1 MRLVLLVGMLR
12 VIEGAQNIP
21 VSTIGRSEVYIG
33 GFCGD
38 VFPNLIGQPVYL
50 QHSLLA
56 NGEIENVTSEML
68 DVYVESTVSILKM
81 ITGGVRCLQAFQE
94 MLCDDL
100 IKEPI
105 ALYSG
110 KYIPRTSCTHLC
122 RNVWDS
128 CDGFIDTALVFYDKD
143 ELPFCGSPEQIY
155 PYSGYYSKHS
165 YDALFAPPVFPK
177 ELNGY
182 PRYSENNLYE
192 YDGMLLECSARIENT
207 RGSNITRACPEIQ
220 CQAPWFSMLSE
231 YQECAAC
238 VLPCPHPLGGSRQF
252 ASVFS
257 EWIPCLISLA
267 LNSILTVHSA
277 KRIQDKYSEI
287 ECFLLVCAG
296 SSMLYSFL
304 QLLSLVQTGI

>member
-1 MRLVLLVGMLR
+1 
-12 VIEGAQNIP
+12 
-21 VSTIGRSEVYIG
+21 
-33 GFCGD
+33 
-38 VFPNLIGQPVYL
+38 
-50 QHSLLA
+50 
-56 NGEIENVTSEML
+56 
-68 DVYVESTVSILKM
+68 
-81 ITGGVRCLQAFQE
+81 
-94 MLCDDL
+94 
-100 IKEPI
+100 
-105 ALYSG
+105 
-110 KYIPRTSCTHLC
+110 
-122 RNVWDS
+122 
-128 CDGFIDTALVFYDKD
+128 
-143 ELPFCGSPEQIY
+143 
-155 PYSGYYSKHS
+155 
-165 YDALFAPPVFPK
+165 
-177 ELNGY
+177 
-182 PRYSENNLYE
+182 
-192 YDGMLLECSARIENT
+192 MLLECSARFENT